1 MLELL
6 AEASLKP
13 KVFVFVGFKLCDI
26 SVVLQKFVGCYQKEM
41 ISSHYLVV
49 IMSAFLHGLSMQ
61 IR

>member
-13 KVFVFVGFKLCDI
+13 EVFVFVGFKLCDI

-49 IMSAFLHGLSMQ
+49 IM
-61 IR
+61 